1 MTGRATSPAARLR
14 PWHTECER
22 GSPMLLRLML
32 WIVLHLGGFVG
43 RALVHP
49 IAWYFCATSSA
60 ARAASRDYLARV
72 LGRRARLSD
81 VVRHFHCF
89 ASVIL
94 ERVYL
99 LAGRLDGF
107 DIDITGLDD
116 LKSVLAQ
123 GRGCV
128 LLGSHVGSFEALR
141 IVGRLAP
148 MRVRPVMYRRNA
160 GALTQL
166 MAQLDPQL
174 DQAIIE
180 LGQPDTMLHVRDSL
194 AAGDVVGMLADR
206 APGDGRLIVVPFLGS
221 PAGFPTG
228 PFIAI
233 ASLGAPCLLFYGL
246 RTGRRRYSVRF
257 EPFADHI
264 ELPRADRA
272 AALTAWVIRYAE
284 RLEQVCREAPFNWF
298 NFYPFW
304 AQEAVARPPHGARA
318 VLAAMLVI
326 LLPLLAG
333 GAPPPEPLLPALMA
347 QLASVAQRRANFHEV
362 KHFAALTTALA
373 SDGWLAY
380 SRPGFLRKVTTSP
393 QPENFVVEGNQLTL
407 DEPNQAERII
417 SLTSA
422 PEIAALV
429 EAVRGPLSG
438 DLHALQRH
446 YTVRAE
452 GRMADWKLIL
462 SPTEPAVRAVLRDA
476 VITGAFADLRSV
488 AITQDNGDDQVMT
501 IEPAH

>member
-1 MTGRATSPAARLR
+1 MSEAAPSRT
-14 PWHTECER
+14 WHTQGER
-22 GSPMLLRLML
+22 GSPVLLRLML
-32 WIVLHLGGFVG
+32 WIVLHLGRFAGQ
-43 RALVHP
+43 ALVHP
-49 IAWYFCATSSA
+49 IAWYFCATSTA
-60 ARAASRDYLARV
+60 ARAASGDYLARV
-72 LGRRARLSD
+72 LGRPARRRD
-81 VVRHFHCF
+81 VIRHFHSF

-107 DIDITGLDD
+107 EIEITGLDD
-116 LKSVLAQ
+116 LKSVLAE

-160 GALTQL
+160 GALTRL
-166 MAQLDPQL
+166 LSQLDPQL
-174 DQAIIE
+174 DQTIIE

-194 AAGDVVGMLADR
+194 AAGEVVGMLADR
-206 APGDGRLIVVPFLGS
+206 APGDGRLLSVPFLGA

-257 EPFADHI
+257 EPFADRI
-264 ELPRADRA
+264 ELPRADRP
-272 AALTAWVIRYAE
+272 AALAAWVTRYAE

-304 AQEAVARPPHGARA
+304 QQQATTPRTGTRPMSSTRA
-318 VLAAMLVI
+318 VLTAMLAI
-326 LLPLLAG
+326 LPPLLVG
-333 GAPPPEPLLPALMA
+333 GAAPPDPLLPALMA
-347 QLASVAQRRANFHEV
+347 QLASVPQRRANFHEIR
-362 KHFAALTTALA
+362 HFAALTTALA

-380 SRPGFLRKVTTSP
+380 ARPAFLQKMTTSP
-393 QPENFVVEGNQLTL
+393 QPENFEVEDNQLTL
-407 DEPNQAERII
+407 DEPNQAERVI
-417 SLTSA
+417 SLASA

-429 EAVRGPLSG
+429 DAVRGPLSG
-438 DLHALQRH
+438 DLQALQRH
-446 YTVRAE
+446 YSVRAE
-452 GRMADWKLIL
+452 GSLADWKLTL

-476 VITGAFADLRSV
+476 VITGTFSDLRSV
-488 AITQDNGDDQVMT
+488 AITQDNGDDDLMT